1 MVKFIMVKFKWL
13 NAILFMINRKELLKL
28 IKLEFA
34 FQAVQTD
41 FSYIKCYS
49 ERKFHNL
56 ISQNVKLF
64 RSHPGSMT
72 FEHVAFAE

>member
-1 MVKFIMVKFKWL
+1 
-13 NAILFMINRKELLKL
+13 MINRKELVKL

-41 FSYIKCYS
+41 FSYRYIKCYS

-72 FEHVAFAE
+72 FEQVAFAE